1 MVLTLWSGDS
11 SAVDVARVQPM
22 KLAAMEGLYDGGR
35 GEEIVAFGILDPSKT
50 LDDGKDP
57 FIMKIAIPYGLS
69 ILANHD
75 MNSFVPGIN
84 DIIAGRSMNAEGD
97 SIDTVSYAERMAVIE
112 AVVRRVDGRVPVIA
126 GSGANCTETAI
137 ALSRDAVLAGAD
149 ALLVVTPY
157 YNKATQAGLLRHY
170 RTIADATALPIILY
184 NVPSRT
190 GVSIAPETYAALAEH
205 PNIVGVKE
213 AGGDLA
219 LVQKTRELCPED
231 FSIWSGNDDETA
243 PMMLFGGKGV
253 ISVAANVMPREMHE
267 LASACLSGDF
277 VNAGKMQLS
286 LRKLCEAL
294 FWEINPI
301 PVKTALAMM
310 GRCQE
315 VFRSPMCEMEPENR
329 EKLEGVLREY
339 GLLPRN

>member
-1 MVLTLWSGDS
+1 MKQPVFTGSCTALITPFAADH
-11 SAVDVARVQPM
+11 AVDYPALAGLLDFQLENGTDALVVCGTTGEA
-22 KLAAMEGLYDGGR
+22 AAMSY
-35 GEEIVAFGILDPSKT
+35 EERLRT
-50 LDDGKDP
+50 
-57 FIMKIAIPYGLS
+57 
-69 ILANHD
+69 
-75 MNSFVPGIN
+75 
-84 DIIAGRSMNAEGD
+84 
-97 SIDTVSYAERMAVIE
+97 IE
-112 AVVRRVDGRVPVIA
+112 AVVRHVDGRIPVIA
-126 GSGANCTETAI
+126 GSGSNNTENAI

-149 ALLVVTPY
+149 ALLVVTPF
-157 YNKATQAGLLRHY
+157 YNKATPKGLVHHY
-170 RTIADATALPIILY
+170 TAIADAAEKPVILY

-190 GVSIAPETYAALAEH
+190 GVKCTAEVYAALAEH

-294 FWEINPI
+294 FWEVNPI